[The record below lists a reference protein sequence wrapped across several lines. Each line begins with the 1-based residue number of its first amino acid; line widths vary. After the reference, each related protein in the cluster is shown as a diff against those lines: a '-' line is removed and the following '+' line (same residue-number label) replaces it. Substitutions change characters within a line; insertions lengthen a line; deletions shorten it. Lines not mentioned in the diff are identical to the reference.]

1 MSEGGCRCGAARYAL
16 AIDGAPSSYACHC
29 RDCQTMSGS
38 AFALQVPAPA
48 SALEVS
54 GDLVSWKHPSRSGAE
69 AEQFFCAICHTRLYS
84 TNSSRPGIVI
94 LRAGTLDESDALVPK
109 LHIWMKRK
117 QPWVDLPEG
126 VPAFME
132 SAPPAEFVAILMG

>member
-1 MSEGGCRCGAARYAL
+1 
-16 AIDGAPSSYACHC
+16 
-29 RDCQTMSGS
+29 MSGS

-126 VPAFME
+126 VPVFME
-132 SAPPAEFVAILMG
+132 SAPPAEFIAILMG